1 MVNIDDEIM
10 QMVTDNLHITY
21 TLDDSTERR
30 LQNEI
35 GAGIEYIRKYCDPN
49 ADCSPGTEFGSLL
62 CDYVLRAEA
71 GAVET
76 FSEDFALEING
87 ARIQTDVDAYAEAM
101 GYAET

>member
-1 MVNIDDEIM
+1 MANIDSAII
-10 QMVTDNLHITY
+10 QMVKDNLHITY
-21 TLDDSTERR
+21 TPDESTQRR
-30 LQNEI
+30 LENEI
-35 GAGIEYIRKYCDPN
+35 GAGIEYLRKYCDPN

-62 CDYVLRAEA
+62 CDYGLRAEA

>member
-35 GAGIEYIRKYCDPN
+35 GAGIEYIQKYCDPE
-49 ADCSPGTEFGSLL
+49 ADFSRGTKFGSLL

-71 GAVET
+71 GAADT
-76 FSEDFALEING
+76 FGEDFAVEITG
-87 ARIQTDVDAYAEAM
+87 AKIQTDVDAYAEAM